1 MKLIEFKNEL
11 SKRPDANLR
20 FTLPNGEAIPAHAHV
35 TEVARIDKR
44 FIDCGGTLRNDANC
58 RLQTWFADDL
68 DHRLTAGKLAKILDL
83 ATPILGTDDLE
94 VDVEHEVGFI
104 SQFPIES
111 LEVSEREIV
120 IRLTERHTACL
131 ALDKCK
137 PPARPVSELNPLKFN
152 FRETQSAK
160 NCCSKE
166 NP

>member
-1 MKLIEFKNEL
+1 MKLTQLKSDL
-11 SKRPDANLR
+11 GKRPDANLR
-20 FTLPNGEAIPAHAHV
+20 FILPNRESIPAHAHV

-58 RLQTWFADDL
+58 RLQTWFSDDL
-68 DHRLTAGKLAKILDL
+68 DHRLTAAKLVKILDL
-83 ATPILGTDDLE
+83 ATPILGSDDLE

-111 LEVSEREIV
+111 LEISEKEIV

-131 ALDKCK
+131 APEKCK
-137 PPARPVSELNPLKFN
+137 PAARPVSEFSPLKFN
-152 FRETQSAK
+152 FRETQPARS
-160 NCCSKE
+160 CCSQE